1 MTLYGAGM
9 LRVWRGTTEIDRVL
23 GDRRPTMQDIK
34 DLQLV
39 RLCVAESLRMY
50 PEPPLLIRRAL
61 EDHTL
66 PAGAAAF
73 ETNII
78 RGCDIFISV
87 YNINRSPDLW
97 ENPDTYDPERFLRPY
112 QSGKVPGWAGYQP
125 SQFTGLYPNEIAA
138 DFAFLPFG
146 GGTRKCVGDQFALLE
161 STVTL
166 AMLLRRYE
174 FEFVGNPADV
184 GMKTGATI
192 HTRNGL
198 HMKPR
203 RRVYK
208 EGGAKPEEVA
218 RAPAAT
224 VA

>member
-1 MTLYGAGM
+1 
-9 LRVWRGTTEIDRVL
+9 VL
-23 GDRRPTMQDIK
+23 GDRRPTMQDLK

-66 PAGAAAF
+66 PQGTAAF
-73 ETNII
+73 ETKII

-87 YNINRSPDLW
+87 YNIHRSPDLW
-97 ENPDTYDPERFLRPY
+97 ENPDTYDPERFLRPF
-112 QSGKVPGWAGYQP
+112 SNDKVPGWGGYQP
-125 SQFTGLYPNEIAA
+125 SQFTGMYPNEVAA

-174 FEFVGNPADV
+174 FEFVGDPKDV
-184 GMKTGATI
+184 GMKTGRDTERTAG
-192 HTRNGL
+192 HNRW
-198 HMKPR
+198 
-203 RRVYK
+203 
-208 EGGAKPEEVA
+208 EA
-218 RAPAAT
+218 RA
-224 VA
+224 VRR